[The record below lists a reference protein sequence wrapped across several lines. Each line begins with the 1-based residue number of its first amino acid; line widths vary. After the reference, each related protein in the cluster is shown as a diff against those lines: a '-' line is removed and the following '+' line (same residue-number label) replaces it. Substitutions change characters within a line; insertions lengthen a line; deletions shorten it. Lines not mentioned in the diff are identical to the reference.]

1 MTDPGSAGKFADGVR
16 NGAENV
22 SDPVYAP
29 NSYGGPKAD
38 PARTDEAGLWY
49 ADGDMV
55 RKAYTLRAE
64 DDDLVRPA
72 PWCVTYST
80 TRRVRVW

>member
-1 MTDPGSAGKFADGVR
+1 MGRRTCRTRYTLRTRTVA
-16 NGAENV
+16 
-22 SDPVYAP
+22 
-29 NSYGGPKAD
+29 PKAE